1 MAESF
6 LMVAKTMTGL
16 EEILAN
22 ELDELGATEIEISN
36 RAVSF
41 KGDKAIMYKANYWSR
56 TALHILKPITSF
68 YIRREEDLYK
78 KIYEIKWEDYLNVS
92 GTIAVDAVVN
102 ASVMN
107 HSHYVS
113 LKTKDAI
120 VDRFRDLTSRRPG
133 VDTENPDVRIN
144 IHLFKNLCNVSIDSS
159 GYSLHKRGYRIK
171 TGAAPI
177 SEVLAAGMI
186 LLSGWDKKSNFIDPM
201 CGSGTIVCEAA
212 LIANNIPPGYYRK
225 TFGFQKWKDFDSE
238 LWENIKTEAL
248 SMQYD
253 FENEIIGSDIS
264 RESIEIAMENAKS
277 AKLHKDITFNIS
289 SFKDQIPPQGGGVML
304 TNPPYG
310 ERIVPEDIV
319 KLYQEIGDGLKKNYK
334 GYNAWIISSDMNALK
349 FIGLRPT
356 RKIALFN
363 GPLECR
369 FVKFEIYEGS
379 KRTHKNEAQEEL

>member
-1 MAESF
+1 MAEIF
-6 LMVAKTMTGL
+6 LMVAKTMNGL

-22 ELDELGATEIEISN
+22 ELNDIGATDIEISN

-41 KGDKAIMYKANYWSR
+41 KGDTSTMYKANYWCR
-56 TALHILKPITSF
+56 TALHILKPIANF

-78 KIYEIKWEDYLNVS
+78 KIYDIKWEEYLDES
-92 GTIAVDAVVN
+92 STLAVDAVVN

-107 HSHYVS
+107 HSHYAA

-120 VDRFRDLTSRRPG
+120 VDRFRDLTDRRPS

-186 LLSGWDKKSNFIDPM
+186 LLSGWDKKCNFIDPM

-225 TFGFQKWKDFDSE
+225 TFGFEKWKDFDKE
-238 LWENIKTEAL
+238 LWEKIKTDAL
-248 SMQYD
+248 SDQYE
-253 FENEIIGSDIS
+253 FEYEIVGSDIS
-264 RESIEIAMENAKS
+264 RESVEIAIENAKS
-277 AKLHKDITFNIS
+277 AKLHKDISFKVS
-289 SFKDQIPPQGGGVML
+289 SFETQIPPEGGGVMVC
-304 TNPPYG
+304 NPPYG
-310 ERIVPEDIV
+310 ERIVPDDII
-319 KLYQEIGDGLKKNYK
+319 KLYQEIGNGLKKNYK
-334 GYNAWIISSDMNALK
+334 GYNAWIISSDINALK

-363 GPLECR
+363 GALDCR
-369 FVKFEIYEGS
+369 FAKFEIYEGS
-379 KRTHKNEAQEEL
+379 KRTHKYEDTE

>member
-1 MAESF
+1 MAEIF
-6 LMVAKTMTGL
+6 LMVAKTMNGL

-22 ELDELGATEIEISN
+22 ELNDIGATDIEISN

-41 KGDKAIMYKANYWSR
+41 KGDTSTMYKANYWCR
-56 TALHILKPITSF
+56 TALHILKPIANF

-78 KIYEIKWEDYLNVS
+78 KIYDIKWEEYLDETS
-92 GTIAVDAVVN
+92 TLAVDAVVN

-107 HSHYVS
+107 HSHYAA

-120 VDRFRDLTSRRPG
+120 VDRFRDLTDRRPS

-186 LLSGWDKKSNFIDPM
+186 LLSGWDKKCNFIDPM

-225 TFGFQKWKDFDSE
+225 TFGFEKWKDFDKE
-238 LWENIKTEAL
+238 LWEKIKTDAL
-248 SMQYD
+248 SDQYE
-253 FENEIIGSDIS
+253 FEYEIVGSDIS
-264 RESIEIAMENAKS
+264 RESIEIAIENAKS
-277 AKLHKDITFNIS
+277 AKLHKDISFKVS
-289 SFKDQIPPQGGGVML
+289 SFETQIPPEGGGVMVC
-304 TNPPYG
+304 NPPYG
-310 ERIVPEDIV
+310 ERIVPDDII
-319 KLYQEIGDGLKKNYK
+319 KLYQEIGNGLKKNYK
-334 GYNAWIISSDMNALK
+334 GYNAWIISSDINALK

-363 GPLECR
+363 GALDCR
-369 FVKFEIYEGS
+369 FAKFEIYEGS
-379 KRTHKNEAQEEL
+379 KRTHKYEDTE

>member
-1 MAESF
+1 MAEIF
-6 LMVAKTMTGL
+6 LMVAKTMNGL

-22 ELDELGATEIEISN
+22 ELNDIGATDIEISN

-41 KGDKAIMYKANYWSR
+41 KGDTSTMYKANYWCR
-56 TALHILKPITSF
+56 TALHILKPIANF

-78 KIYEIKWEDYLNVS
+78 KIYDIKWEEYLDETS
-92 GTIAVDAVVN
+92 TLAVDAVVN

-107 HSHYVS
+107 HSHYVA

-120 VDRFRDLTSRRPG
+120 VDRFRDLTDRRPS

-186 LLSGWDKKSNFIDPM
+186 LLSGWDKKCNFIDPM

-225 TFGFQKWKDFDSE
+225 AFGFEKWRDFDKE
-238 LWENIKTEAL
+238 LWEKIKTDAL
-248 SMQYD
+248 SDQYE
-253 FENEIIGSDIS
+253 FEYEIVGSDIS
-264 RESIEIAMENAKS
+264 RENIEIAIENAKS
-277 AKLHKDITFNIS
+277 AKLHKDISFKVS
-289 SFKDQIPPQGGGVML
+289 SFETQIPPEGGGVMVC
-304 TNPPYG
+304 NPPYG
-310 ERIVPEDIV
+310 ERIVPDDII
-319 KLYQEIGDGLKKNYK
+319 KLYQEIGNGLKKNYK
-334 GYNAWIISSDMNALK
+334 GYNAWIISSDINALK

-363 GPLECR
+363 GALDCR
-369 FVKFEIYEGS
+369 FAKFEIYEGS
-379 KRTHKNEAQEEL
+379 KRTHKYEDTE

>member
-1 MAESF
+1 MGESF
-6 LMVAKTMTGL
+6 LMVAKTMSGL

-22 ELDELGATEIEISN
+22 ELSDIGATEIEIAN

-41 KGDKAIMYKANYWSR
+41 RGDISIMYKANYWSR
-56 TALHILKPITSF
+56 TALHILKPIANF

-78 KIYEIKWEDYLNVS
+78 KIYDIKWEEYLNTS
-92 GTIAVDAVVN
+92 GTLAVDAVVN

-107 HSHYVS
+107 HSHYAA

-120 VDRFRDLTSRRPG
+120 VDRFRDLTERRPSI
-133 VDTENPDVRIN
+133 DTENPDVRVN

-177 SEVLAAGMI
+177 SEVLAAGII
-186 LLSGWDKKSNFIDPM
+186 LLSGWDKQSNFIDPM

-225 TFGFQKWKDFDSE
+225 SFGFEKWKDFDSE
-238 LWENIKTEAL
+238 LWGKVKTEAL
-248 SMQYD
+248 SQQYE

-277 AKLHKDITFNIS
+277 AKLHKDIVFQVC
-289 SFKDQIPPQGGGVML
+289 SFEEQIPPEGGGIMVM
-304 TNPPYG
+304 NPPYG
-310 ERIVPEDIV
+310 ERIVPEDII

-369 FVKFEIYEGS
+369 LAKFEIYEGS
-379 KRTHKNEAQEEL
+379 KKTHKNED

>member
-1 MAESF
+1 MAEIF
-6 LMVAKTMTGL
+6 LMVAKTMNGL

-22 ELDELGATEIEISN
+22 ELNDIGATDIEISN

-41 KGDKAIMYKANYWSR
+41 KGDTSTMYKANYWCR
-56 TALHILKPITSF
+56 TALHILKPIANF

-78 KIYEIKWEDYLNVS
+78 KIYDIKWEEYLDES
-92 GTIAVDAVVN
+92 STLAVDAVVN

-107 HSHYVS
+107 HSHYAA

-120 VDRFRDLTSRRPG
+120 VDRFRDLTDRRPS

-186 LLSGWDKKSNFIDPM
+186 LLSGWDKKCNFIDPM

-225 TFGFQKWKDFDSE
+225 TFGFEKWKDFDKE
-238 LWENIKTEAL
+238 LWEKIKTDAL
-248 SMQYD
+248 SDQYE
-253 FENEIIGSDIS
+253 FEYEIVGSDIS
-264 RESIEIAMENAKS
+264 RESIEIAIENAKS
-277 AKLHKDITFNIS
+277 AKLHKDISFKVS
-289 SFKDQIPPQGGGVML
+289 SFETQIPPEGGGVMVC
-304 TNPPYG
+304 NPPYG
-310 ERIVPEDIV
+310 ERIVPDDII
-319 KLYQEIGDGLKKNYK
+319 KLYQEIGNGLKKNYK
-334 GYNAWIISSDMNALK
+334 GYNAWIISSDINALK

-363 GPLECR
+363 GALDCR
-369 FVKFEIYEGS
+369 FAKFEIYEGS
-379 KRTHKNEAQEEL
+379 KRTHKYEDTE

>member
-1 MAESF
+1 MAERF
-6 LMVAKTMTGL
+6 LMLAKTMTGL

-22 ELDELGATEIEISN
+22 ELLEIGATEIEISS

-41 KGDKAIMYKANYWSR
+41 KGDTSIMYKANYWCR
-56 TALHILKPITSF
+56 TALHILKPIANF

-78 KIYEIKWEDYLNVS
+78 KIYDINWDEYLTAD
-92 GTIAVDAVVN
+92 GTLAVDAVVN

-107 HSHYVS
+107 HSHYVA

-120 VDRFRDLTSRRPG
+120 VDRFRDQCNRRPS
-133 VDTENPDVRIN
+133 VDTENPDIRIN

-171 TGAAPI
+171 TGEAPI

-186 LLSGWDKKSNFIDPM
+186 LLSGWDKKCNFIDPM

-225 TFGFQKWKDFDSE
+225 AFGFEKWKDFDKE
-238 LWENIKTEAL
+238 LWEQIKTDAL
-248 SMQYD
+248 SDQYE
-253 FENEIIGSDIS
+253 FEYEIIGSDIS
-264 RESIEIAMENAKS
+264 RESIEIAMDNARS
-277 AKLHKDITFNIS
+277 AKLHKDISFQVS
-289 SFKDQIPPQGGGVML
+289 SFEDQIPPEGGGVMVC
-304 TNPPYG
+304 NPPYG
-310 ERIVPEDIV
+310 ERMVPEDIV
-319 KLYQEIGDGLKKNYK
+319 KLYQEIGNGLKKNYK

-356 RKIALFN
+356 RKIILFN

-369 FVKFEIYEGS
+369 FMKFEIYEGT
-379 KRTHKNEAQEEL
+379 KKLHKHIE

>member
-1 MAESF
+1 MADSF
-6 LMVAKTMTGL
+6 LMLAKTMTGL

-22 ELDELGATEIEISN
+22 ELHEIGATEIEIFN

-41 KGDKAIMYKANYWSR
+41 KGDTAIMYKANYWCR

-78 KIYEIKWEDYLNVS
+78 KIYDIKWEEYLNAS
-92 GTIAVDAVVN
+92 GTLAVDAVVN

-107 HSHYVS
+107 HSHYAA

-120 VDRFRDLTSRRPG
+120 VDRFRDLTERRPS
-133 VDTENPDVRIN
+133 VDTENPDVRVN

-177 SEVLAAGMI
+177 SEVLAAGII
-186 LLSGWDKKSNFIDPM
+186 LLSGWDKQSNFIDPM

-225 TFGFQKWKDFDSE
+225 SFGFEKWKDFDSK
-238 LWENIKTEAL
+238 LWEDIKTEAL
-248 SMQYD
+248 SQQTE
-253 FENEIIGSDIS
+253 FENEIVGSDIS
-264 RESIEIAMENAKS
+264 RESIAIALENAKS
-277 AKLHKDITFNIS
+277 AKLHKDIIFNVS
-289 SFKDQIPPQGGGVML
+289 SFEEQIPPEGGGVMV

-310 ERIVPEDIV
+310 ERIVPEDII
-319 KLYQEIGDGLKKNYK
+319 KLYQEIGNGLKKNYK
-334 GYNAWIISSDMNALK
+334 GYNAWIISSDMNTLK

-356 RKIALFN
+356 RKITLFN

-369 FVKFEIYEGS
+369 LVKFEIYEGS
-379 KRTHKNEAQEEL
+379 KRTHKNEE

>member
-16 EEILAN
+16 EEVLAN
-22 ELDELGATEIEISN
+22 ELEQIGATEIEISN

-41 KGDKAIMYKANYWSR
+41 KGDTAVMYKANYWCR
-56 TALHILKPITSF
+56 TALHILKPIANF

-78 KIYEIKWEDYLNVS
+78 KIYDIPWEEYLDEN
-92 GTIAVDAVVN
+92 GTLAVDAVVN

-107 HSHYVS
+107 HSHYAA

-120 VDRFRDLTSRRPG
+120 VDRFRDLTGSRPG

-186 LLSGWDKKSNFIDPM
+186 LLSGWDKKCNFIDPM

-225 TFGFQKWKDFDSE
+225 AFGFQKWKDFDNV
-238 LWENIKTEAL
+238 LWEQIKTDAL
-248 SMQYD
+248 SDQYE
-253 FENEIIGSDIS
+253 FEYEIVGSDIS
-264 RESIEIAMENAKS
+264 RESIEIALENAKS
-277 AKLHKDITFNIS
+277 ARLHKDITFHVG
-289 SFKDQIPPQGGGVML
+289 SFAEQIPPEGGGVMV

-369 FVKFEIYEGS
+369 LVKFEIYEGS
-379 KRTHKNEAQEEL
+379 KRTHKYEE

>member
-1 MAESF
+1 MKEMEESF
-6 LMVAKTMTGL
+6 KMLAKTMTGL

-22 ELDELGATEIEISN
+22 ELHDLGAEEIEISS

-41 KGDKAIMYKANYWSR
+41 KGDKALMYKANYWCR
-56 TALHILKPITSF
+56 TALHILKPITNF

-78 KIYEIKWEDYLNVS
+78 KIYDIKWEEYLGAD
-92 GTIAVDAVVN
+92 GTLAVDAVVN

-107 HSHYVS
+107 HSHYVA

-120 VDRFRDLTSRRPG
+120 VDRFRDLTERRPS
-133 VDTENPDVRIN
+133 VDTENPDIRIN

-171 TGAAPI
+171 TGEAPI

-186 LLSGWDKKSNFIDPM
+186 LLSGWDKKCNFIDPM

-225 TFGFQKWKDFDSE
+225 AFGFEKWKDFDKE
-238 LWENIKTEAL
+238 LWEKIKTDAL
-248 SMQYD
+248 SDQYE
-253 FENEIIGSDIS
+253 FEYEIIGSDIS
-264 RESIEIAMENAKS
+264 RESIEIAMDNARS
-277 AKLHKDITFNIS
+277 AKLHKDISFQVS
-289 SFKDQIPPQGGGVML
+289 SFEDQIPPEGGGVMVC
-304 TNPPYG
+304 NPPYG
-310 ERIVPEDIV
+310 ERMVPDDIV
-319 KLYQEIGDGLKKNYK
+319 KLYQEIGNGLKKNYK
-334 GYNAWIISSDMNALK
+334 GYNAWIISSDLNALK

-356 RKIALFN
+356 RKIPLFN

-369 FVKFEIYEGS
+369 FAKFEVYEGS
-379 KRTHKNEAQEEL
+379 KRTHKNEE

>member
-1 MAESF
+1 MAEIF
-6 LMVAKTMTGL
+6 LMVAKTMNGL

-22 ELDELGATEIEISN
+22 ELNDIGATDIEISN

-41 KGDKAIMYKANYWSR
+41 KGDTSTMYKANYWCR
-56 TALHILKPITSF
+56 TALHILKPIANF

-78 KIYEIKWEDYLNVS
+78 KIYDIKWEEYLDETS
-92 GTIAVDAVVN
+92 TLAVDAVVN

-107 HSHYVS
+107 HSHYAA

-120 VDRFRDLTSRRPG
+120 VDRFRDLTDRRPS

-186 LLSGWDKKSNFIDPM
+186 LLSGWDKKCNFIDPM

-225 TFGFQKWKDFDSE
+225 TFGFEKWKDFDKE
-238 LWENIKTEAL
+238 LWEKIKTDAL
-248 SMQYD
+248 SDQYE
-253 FENEIIGSDIS
+253 FEYEIVGSDIS
-264 RESIEIAMENAKS
+264 RESVEIAIENAKS
-277 AKLHKDITFNIS
+277 AKLHKDISFKVS
-289 SFKDQIPPQGGGVML
+289 SFETQIPPEGGGVMVC
-304 TNPPYG
+304 NPPYG
-310 ERIVPEDIV
+310 ERIVPDDII
-319 KLYQEIGDGLKKNYK
+319 KLYQEIGNGLKKNYK
-334 GYNAWIISSDMNALK
+334 GYNAWIISSDINALK

-363 GPLECR
+363 GALDCR
-369 FVKFEIYEGS
+369 FAKFEIYEGS
-379 KRTHKNEAQEEL
+379 KRTHKYEDTE